1 MLNCRGEI
9 HIVETI
15 KNYLNGASRDDGIAV
30 FSKPLHI
37 LCYGVF
43 YQDYRFPGSKLL
55 LIASILGNVLLVDF
69 GASCFPAPKENEPKQ
84 TVSIPVR
91 ILFLLCFYALSSC
104 FNL

>member
-15 KNYLNGASRDDGIAV
+15 KNYLNGASRDAGIAV
-30 FSKPLHI
+30 FSKSLHI
-37 LCYGVF
+37 ICNGVF

-55 LIASILGNVLLVDF
+55 LIASILAVLLVDC

-84 TVSIPVR
+84 TVSMPVR
-91 ILFLLCFYALSSC
+91 ILFLLCFYAPSSC